1 LKKIEYR
8 NEKNMM
14 SFENSLPL
22 DKIEPKD
29 HKHCRNYMNQ
39 SYLHM
44 EL

>member
-1 LKKIEYR
+1 
-8 NEKNMM
+8 
-14 SFENSLPL
+14 L